1 MKIIVCVRWRLGKK
15 VLQTINEFHDIVS
28 VITDNEEIVEYCIA
42 NSLKYIRLENN
53 NDWENAFYEEHD
65 LIVSCMFNKIISENH
80 LSKAKF
86 GGINIH
92 QSILPSYR
100 GKSPVLMALKD
111 RADTIG
117 FTIHYMTSAVDAGN
131 ILVQNFWYL
140 DYEQTMEELMNQYIT
155 LVPSAL
161 IISLG
166 LVASKLNGLE
176 QDGFQV
182 TYCESIDFEFDW
194 NLRLNQ
200 ITKLMER

>member
-28 VITDNEEIVEYCIA
+28 VITDDKEIVEYCIA
-42 NSLKYIRLENN
+42 NSLKYIRTENN
-53 NDWENAFYEEHD
+53 ENWKSAFCEEHD
-65 LIVSCMFNKIISENH
+65 LIVSCMFNKIISESH
-80 LSKAKF
+80 LNKAKF

-131 ILVQNFWYL
+131 ILVQNYWYL
-140 DYEQTMEELMNQYIT
+140 DYEQSLEELMNQYVA

-161 IISLG
+161 IISLELVESNLKG
-166 LVASKLNGLE
+166 LK
-176 QDGFQV
+176 QDELQV
-182 TYCESIDFEFDW
+182 TYCENFDFELEW
-194 NLRLNQ
+194 NLKLNQ
-200 ITKLMER
+200 IVKLMER